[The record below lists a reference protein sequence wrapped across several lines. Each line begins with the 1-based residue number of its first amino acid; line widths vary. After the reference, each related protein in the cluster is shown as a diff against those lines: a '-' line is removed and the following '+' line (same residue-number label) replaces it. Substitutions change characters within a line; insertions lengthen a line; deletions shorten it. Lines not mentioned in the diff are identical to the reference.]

1 MVDNRILK
9 NPVVKG
15 TFILTMAGVLTKFIG
30 FYYRIFLSNLIGAR
44 QLGIYQLIFP
54 VYIFAIS
61 LCCQGLQA
69 ALTKSVSAFCASGRQ
84 RQMKKSF
91 WVVFV
96 ISLFLSLLVSA
107 LIYIYAKPIGTYI
120 IRNAE
125 TVDCIRVICFGLPF
139 VAIKSAIHGYC
150 LGVQNSRVLGL
161 SQLIEQ
167 IFRVAGTWLVAV
179 SLVSSDGYTAVIAA
193 YGIVIGEM
201 VSCIYSALEMRGH
214 FKKMTADCGHPQ
226 CSDTSK
232 KQSGRRQKD
241 THTQKITHT
250 GATAMLLKDGVLLTS
265 NRVSMTLLSSFEAIL
280 IPTML
285 TVFYK
290 DSDYCLELFGV
301 LTGMAMPFITL
312 PSTLTNA
319 LSAMLLPAVSETKA
333 KKQENTLSAMTAGSL
348 HFCALIGIFS
358 SILFIIF
365 GKDLGTVVFGNELAG
380 EFIFMMAF
388 LCPFIYISSTLSSI
402 LNGLDKTALN
412 LFYHLLGI
420 TIRICFILFAVPA
433 VGIQGYMWGLLAS
446 YLVLTMLLLTTI
458 NKEISFSFDC
468 CKSILAPA
476 ILASISGAL
485 VYIAY
490 TYLTKITSL
499 PRLMLLFFLI
509 AVYGLFYF
517 TVTLFKDFILKS

>member
-61 LCCQGLQA
+61 FCCQGLQA
-69 ALTKSVSAFCASGRQ
+69 ALTKSISAFCASGRQ

-91 WVVFV
+91 WMVLI
-96 ISLFLSLLVSA
+96 ISFFLSLLVA
-107 LIYIYAKPIGTYI
+107 VLIYIYAKPISTYI
-120 IRNAE
+120 IRNTE

-161 SQLIEQ
+161 SQLMEQ
-167 IFRVAGTWLVAV
+167 IFRVAGTWFVAI
-179 SLVSSDGYTAVIAA
+179 SLVSNDGYTAVIAA
-193 YGIVIGEM
+193 YGIVIGE
-201 VSCIYSALEMRGH
+201 VISCIYSVLEIRGH
-214 FKKMTADCGHPQ
+214 FKRME
-226 CSDTSK
+226 
-232 KQSGRRQKD
+232 D
-241 THTQKITHT
+241 THTRGNAHT
-250 GATAMLLKDGVLLTS
+250 GATLMLLKDGVLLTS

-280 IPTML
+280 IPSML

-319 LSAMLLPAVSETKA
+319 LSSMLLPAVSETKA
-333 KKQENTLSAMTAGSL
+333 KKQENTLSAMTASSL
-348 HFCALIGIFS
+348 HFCSLIGIFS
-358 SILFIIF
+358 LTLFIIF
-365 GKDLGTVVFGNELAG
+365 GKDLGTVVFRNEMAG

-412 LFYHLLGI
+412 LFYHLLSI

-433 VGIQGYMWGLLAS
+433 VGIRGYMWGLLAS
-446 YLVLTMLLLTTI
+446 YLILTMLLLTTI
-458 NKEISFSFDC
+458 HKEISFSFDC
-468 CKSILAPA
+468 NRSLLMPA

-517 TVTLFKDFILKS
+517 TITLFKDFIMKS